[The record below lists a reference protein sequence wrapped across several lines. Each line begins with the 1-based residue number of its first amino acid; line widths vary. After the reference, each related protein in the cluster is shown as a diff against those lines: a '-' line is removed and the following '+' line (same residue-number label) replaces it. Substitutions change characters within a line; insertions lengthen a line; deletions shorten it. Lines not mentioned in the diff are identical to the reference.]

1 MVSSIPVEG
10 LVDESAKH
18 HGERGPDINFMSDL
32 KVARH
37 FYDEHRTGPVMVDIH
52 PTLACQNQCY
62 FCISANEHI
71 TGMAHDNFSRAK
83 KLEWTVL
90 KRTIMDLIDMNVK
103 SVQLTGGGEP
113 TTYPEFQQ
121 LLKELIPLKVGLFT
135 NGILAGEYAKE
146 IVEACDWVR
155 ISLDAVGSEMYKTIK
170 GVDHYHEVVDA
181 IVKLVEARGNE
192 KTPRIGVSY
201 ILTPES
207 VPGMKQVVME
217 LEHSGI
223 DYLQFK
229 DVIMRGMKFT
239 SRYEQTIRKAV
250 DSVSGLG
257 LKVLYTAHGTYDDG
271 ATPKD
276 IPQCNATDYV
286 AVIGADGEVYGCCHL
301 EYQPQASYGSIY
313 KESFQQIWQNRPFVQ
328 VSEGLCW
335 QCRYKK
341 TNEVIESLKKIE
353 DGEFL

>member
-1 MVSSIPVEG
+1 
-10 LVDESAKH
+10 VD
-18 HGERGPDINFMSDL
+18 L
-32 KVARH
+32 
-37 FYDEHRTGPVMVDIH
+37 H

-71 TGMAHDNFSRAK
+71 TGIAHDNFSRAK
-83 KLEWTVL
+83 RLEWPVL
-90 KRTIMDLIDMNVK
+90 KRAIMDMIDMDVK
-103 SVQLTGGGEP
+103 SIQLTGGGEP

-170 GVDHYHEVVDA
+170 GVDHYHEVVDS
-181 IVKLVEARGNE
+181 IVKLVEARGTD
-192 KTPRIGVSY
+192 KTPRIGVAY

-207 VPGMKQVVME
+207 EPGIKQVALE
-217 LEHSGI
+217 LKDSGI

-229 DVIMRGMKFT
+229 NILMKGMILSLRTQEK
-239 SRYEQTIRKAV
+239 IRKAIAQV
-250 DSVSGLG
+250 QHLPF
-257 LKVLYTAHGTYDDG
+257 KVFYTDHGSYDEDR
-271 ATPKD
+271 TPKN

-286 AVIGADGEVYGCCHL
+286 AVLGADGSVYGCCHL
-301 EYQPQASYGSIY
+301 EYLSHASYGSIY
-313 KESFQQIWQNRPFVQ
+313 EQSFREIWENRPFVQ
-328 VSEGLCW
+328 VSEQLCW
-335 QCRYKK
+335 NCRFEK